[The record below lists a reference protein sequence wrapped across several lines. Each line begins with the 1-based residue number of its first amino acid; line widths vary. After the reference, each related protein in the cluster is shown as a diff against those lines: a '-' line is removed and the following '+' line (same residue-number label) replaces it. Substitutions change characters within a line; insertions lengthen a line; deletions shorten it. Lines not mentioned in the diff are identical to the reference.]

1 MLFDFH
7 QRQNRKRPKSVHAVY
22 LLQGRDSVHVS
33 TADGIRED
41 EDTIMQS
48 SPPFSSSALHQPVED
63 EPAEQESV
71 VRIRITLAKEA
82 DLEQVKL
89 RFSELQSIHIYS
101 LSAAAPQ
108 DLQTLTDCSRR
119 VAVASINE
127 DPLKDWAQYGVIQN
141 DHVKRRPTK
150 RPPPA
155 AALIPEP
162 KPALASSKPALNSK
176 PANPDKKEPIRRSDS
191 DEQSRPASRASNTSK
206 PTSKPPTMKRDSSS
220 LMKAFANAPPK
231 KPKPAAAGQQP
242 LDETPALSD
251 EEADG
256 DEGMDLDVGAITA
269 AGNPSEKEEDHKAR
283 KSKKDRESELQAMMD
298 AEGTFLIICWS
309 QRNFS
314 FVTPFAA

>member
-22 LLQGRDSVHVS
+22 LLQGRDSAQEFTTNGV
-33 TADGIRED
+33 RED
-41 EDTIMQS
+41 EDTVMQS
-48 SPPFSSSALHQPVED
+48 SPPFSSSALHQPVDD
-63 EPAEQESV
+63 EPAEQEPV
-71 VRIRITLAKEA
+71 DRFRITLAKEA
-82 DLEQVKL
+82 DLDKVKL
-89 RFSELQSIHIYS
+89 RFGDLQSIHIYS

-108 DLQTLTDCSRR
+108 DLQTLADCSRR

-150 RPPPA
+150 RPPPSA
-155 AALIPEP
+155 APIPEP
-162 KPALASSKPALNSK
+162 KQALASSKPAANSK
-176 PANPDKKEPIRRSDS
+176 PTNPDKKEPIRRSDS
-191 DEQSRPASRASNTSK
+191 DEQSRPASRASNASK
-206 PTSKPPTMKRDSSS
+206 PTSKPPTMKRESSN

-231 KPKPAAAGQQP
+231 KPKPAAAKQQP
-242 LDETPALSD
+242 MDEAPALSD

-256 DEGMDLDVGAITA
+256 DEAMDLDAGAITA
-269 AGNPSEKEEDHKAR
+269 TGKPSEKEEDHKAR

-298 AEGTFLIICWS
+298 AEGTFLIICLL

-314 FVTPFAA
+314 LVTPSAA